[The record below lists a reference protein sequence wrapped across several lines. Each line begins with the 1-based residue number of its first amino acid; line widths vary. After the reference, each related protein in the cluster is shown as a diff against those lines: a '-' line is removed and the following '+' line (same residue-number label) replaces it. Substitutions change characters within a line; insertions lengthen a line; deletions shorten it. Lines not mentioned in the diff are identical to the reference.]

1 MKTDLREDIVARP
14 GRRSLSM
21 VLAEGGELTELRRY
35 ERARYLEFAAAA
47 ARHEREGRYT
57 AAAESWGEALKT
69 ARGVDVDWSQ
79 SRLTLCLMYARSP
92 HPPRTAA
99 DRTAMVG

>member
-1 MKTDLREDIVARP
+1 MKNNREDTLARE

-21 VLAEGGELTELRRY
+21 LMAEGGELTELRRY
-35 ERARYLEFAAAA
+35 ERARYLEFATAA

-79 SRLTLCLMYARSP
+79 SRLTLCLIYARSP
-92 HPPRTAA
+92 HSPRSVVE
-99 DRTAMVG
+99 RMNMVG